1 MVQDATG
8 GRSVAWSNITF
19 AINSGTAPA
28 INQTALQST
37 YIGIAGTN
45 SAWIGFPV
53 NQGIGVTDASTA
65 STGYVGEVLQ
75 NIVASSGVS
84 LTTATVAVVTSVAY
98 TAGDWLVTANPTYIG
113 TGITATELQSFLG
126 TASGVSTTGQTT
138 DNTSYG
144 TPFVVGVTARSTTPI
159 SYVFNTSTS
168 GTLYLKAKATFSAG
182 TCTAFGALT
191 MVRYR

>member
-1 MVQDATG
+1 MSYIVGISD
-8 GRSVAWSNITF
+8 NITQY
-19 AINSGTAPA
+19 SST
-28 INQTALQST
+28 TAL
-37 YIGIAGTN
+37 
-45 SAWIGFPV
+45 SAV
-53 NQGIGVTDASTA
+53 DASTLANGTLA
-65 STGYVGEVLQ
+65 SVNGGPMFYFVK
-75 NIVASSGVS
+75 NSNR
-84 LTTATVAVVTSVAY
+84 
-98 TAGDWLVTANPTYIG
+98 TANG
-113 TGITATELQSFLG
+113 TTILRAFNSAGRWIEYFLQ
-126 TASGVSTTGQTT
+126 TGQTT